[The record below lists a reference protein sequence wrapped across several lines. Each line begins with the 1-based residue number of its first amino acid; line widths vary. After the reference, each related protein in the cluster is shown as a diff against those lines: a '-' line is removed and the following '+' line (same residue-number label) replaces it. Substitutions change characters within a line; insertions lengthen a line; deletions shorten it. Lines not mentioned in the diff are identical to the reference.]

1 MSTHDYE
8 QLDHVALQVADID
21 RSCDFYGRV
30 MGLEKLPRP
39 GFNFPGAWF
48 RIGARQELHLIVNGS
63 EPVTPSRNS
72 NHFALRV
79 KDIEASAKR
88 LRQHDIPFRGPKA
101 RPDGARQIFLS
112 DPDGHTIELC
122 WGPPPE

>member
-1 MSTHDYE
+1 MIEYE
-8 QLDHVALQVADID
+8 QLDHVARHVADLGK
-21 RSCDFYGRV
+21 SCDFYGRV
-30 MGLEKLPRP
+30 MGLEELPRP

-48 RIGARQELHLIVNGS
+48 RIGERQELHLIVNGR
-63 EPVTPSRNS
+63 EPVTPACNS

-79 KDIEASAKR
+79 KDIDAAARHLQEHGVA
-88 LRQHDIPFRGPKA
+88 FRGPNA

-122 WGPPPE
+122 WGPLPA